1 MNRML
6 LAVRALVVLLAVCVS
21 IGSRS
26 AHAQE
31 GARFALVI
39 QGASGEPQYASLH
52 RQWTTD
58 LVNVLRKQFRYEAA
72 NVVVLAEQPAG
83 GELRSTA
90 ENVRAAVG
98 QLRTR
103 MAAADQLLVVFIGH
117 GTGDA
122 AEAKFNLIGPDL
134 SVAEWRTLLAPLP
147 GRLAVID
154 TTSGSFPFIAGL
166 AGQGRVIVTATS
178 SVSQRYH
185 TEFPGAFITALTA
198 PETDLDKNGRLS
210 VFEAFTYASRLVKEH
225 YERKGT
231 MATETAAIDD
241 DGDGKGRIASTDGPD
256 GKIAALTYLDVPAV
270 VTVSDPE
277 LQKLLTRQQ
286 ALTTEVDDL
295 RRRRAMM
302 PEAEFNAQLEKLL
315 VELAEVSREVR
326 RRSAN

>member
-1 MNRML
+1 ML